1 MYSIGFLLVILICL
15 SIIGY
20 IVISK
25 FPQLRNLNVET
36 LPQEKEYRK
45 KKEIIEKRLNDQG
58 EQIKKKIAI
67 YLEPARKKV
76 WGQLQLKF
84 RIYVG
89 KIQRLMHHEEE
100 LDKKDSGIIEEP
112 IVENKKIKTK
122 KETITRDR
130 ALDFEEQKKDDK
142 IEEVKNETALES
154 ATPSEIEAASEIE
167 LVIAEE
173 PSKKVLELVRTA
185 EQFFSARKFDKA
197 EEKFIAAIKLDQK
210 NISAYRGLADTYFA
224 KGAIEEARETYKFVL
239 QLDPEDDSVMVKLAE
254 IAESQG
260 DLEEAVEF
268 LEKAITVNDS
278 FAPRFYHMARLL
290 NKVNQPEVA
299 RDAVSQAV
307 ELDPE
312 NSEYLDLLLETA
324 IILRD
329 RDLADVV
336 YNRLR
341 SVEPGNK
348 KLPLYKE
355 KITIMY

>member
-1 MYSIGFLLVILICL
+1 MYSIGFLIVILICL

-58 EQIKKKIAI
+58 EQIKKKIAV
-67 YLEPARKKV
+67 YLEPLRKKV
-76 WGQLQLKF
+76 WGEFQLKF

-100 LDKKDSGIIEEP
+100 LVKKDSGVEEKNDDLVKEKKTKTKKQTIVHDRNIDENEKVEEKENEP
-112 IVENKKIKTK
+112 IVEIV
-122 KETITRDR
+122 
-130 ALDFEEQKKDDK
+130 
-142 IEEVKNETALES
+142 EEVA
-154 ATPSEIEAASEIE
+154 EIEPV
-167 LVIAEE
+167 LVEE
-173 PSKKVLELVRTA
+173 PNQKVLELVRTA
-185 EQFFSARKFDKA
+185 EQFFSAGKFEKA

-224 KGAIEEARETYKFVL
+224 KGAVEEARETYKFVL
-239 QLDPEDDSVMVKLAE
+239 QLDSEDDSVMVKLAE

-290 NKVNQPEVA
+290 NKVNQPEIA

-329 RDLADVV
+329 RDLADAV

-341 SVEPGNK
+341 SVDPGNK

-355 KITIMY
+355 KITVMY

>member
-1 MYSIGFLLVILICL
+1 MYSIGFLIVILICL

-58 EQIKKKIAI
+58 EQIKKKIAV
-67 YLEPARKKV
+67 YLEPVRKKV
-76 WGQLQLKF
+76 WGEFQLKF

-100 LDKKDSGIIEEP
+100 LVKKDSGVEEKNDDLVKEKKLKIKKQTIVHDRNIDKDEKIEEKESEP
-112 IVENKKIKTK
+112 IVEIV
-122 KETITRDR
+122 
-130 ALDFEEQKKDDK
+130 
-142 IEEVKNETALES
+142 EEVVEVEPVL
-154 ATPSEIEAASEIE
+154 
-167 LVIAEE
+167 AEE
-173 PSKKVLELVRTA
+173 PNQKVLELVRTA
-185 EQFFSARKFDKA
+185 EQFFSAGKFEKA

-224 KGAIEEARETYKFVL
+224 KGAVEEARETYKFVL
-239 QLDPEDDSVMVKLAE
+239 QLDSEDDSVMVKLAE

-290 NKVNQPEVA
+290 NKVNQPEIA

-329 RDLADVV
+329 RDLADAV

-341 SVEPGNK
+341 SVDPGNK

-355 KITIMY
+355 KITVMY